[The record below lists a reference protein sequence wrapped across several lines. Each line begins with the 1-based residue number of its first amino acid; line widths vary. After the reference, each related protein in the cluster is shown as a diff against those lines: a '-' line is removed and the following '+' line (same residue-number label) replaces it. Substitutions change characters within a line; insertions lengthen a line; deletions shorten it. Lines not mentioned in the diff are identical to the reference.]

1 MNKMNKEQLIVEIA
15 SEVTKMC
22 FTTGLN
28 CAHDYDGIEEDE
40 DILLYLKAIHKLLP
54 QKGIN
59 DDYVVFEELEEHDEI
74 SSKEMTKQ
82 EFDALPHSEV
92 FATGTFPNSPEGL
105 YMTNTREGDTLRWV
119 AKKGYGND
127 WAIYCHWSEHTEEW
141 VAQHGDKVYNELH
154 IRKCVP
160 CTKQVFSLYRF

>member
-1 MNKMNKEQLIVEIA
+1 MNKEQLIVEIA

-54 QKGIN
+54 QKGIE
-59 DDYVVFEELEEHDEI
+59 DDYVVKKIDDIVDEI
-74 SSKEMTKQ
+74 KSRKREMTKQ
-82 EFDALPHSEV
+82 EFDALPRGEV
-92 FATGTFPNSPEGL
+92 FATGTIPNSLEGM

-127 WAIYCHWSEHTEEW
+127 WAIYCHWSEHSKEW
-141 VAQHGDKVYNELH
+141 VTEHGDKVDNELH

-160 CTKQVFSLYRF
+160 CTKEVFDLYRY

>member
-1 MNKMNKEQLIVEIA
+1 MNKEQLIVEIA

-54 QKGIN
+54 QKGIEDN
-59 DDYVVFEELEEHDEI
+59 YVVKKLDDIIDEI
-74 SSKEMTKQ
+74 KSRKKEMTKE
-82 EFDALPHSEV
+82 EFDALPRGEV

-127 WAIYCHWSEHTEEW
+127 WAVYCHWSEHSVEW
-141 VAQHGDKVYNELH
+141 VTEHGDKVHNELH

-160 CTKQVFSLYRF
+160 CTKEVFSLYRY